1 MTTLPTVHLN
11 GTSVE
16 SLLEQNEQ
24 VQRALRATLEA
35 MSLAAPHGR
44 DYYPQGNEA
53 LGKAL
58 EEHKARVDLIQG
70 LLVGYRTQR
79 AHLLAEQAKR
89 QRS

>member
-1 MTTLPTVHLN
+1 MMTLPTVHLN

-16 SLLEQNEQ
+16 SLLEQNEH
-24 VQRALRATLEA
+24 VLHSLYTTLEA

-53 LGKAL
+53 LGSAI
-58 EEHKARVDLIQG
+58 EEHKTRVDLIQG
-70 LLVGYRTQR
+70 LLVAYRAQR
-79 AHLLAEQAKR
+79 AHLLAEQDKR